1 MISQALTFGKNPKP
15 QSFPLIKED
24 DEKEKVIEQK
34 RLIIFSHSEPENIV
48 PFWRNETVEICI
60 GDLFLI

>member
-1 MISQALTFGKNPKP
+1 MFMISQALTFGKNPKP

-48 PFWRNETVEICI
+48 PF
-60 GDLFLI
+60 